1 MQLSDL
7 TDRQLL
13 EQIYL
18 LLLKINGQVDE
29 NSNDAKQLVINTMA
43 NLIADRIAFNK

>member
-29 NSNDAKQLVINTMA
+29 NGDDAKQLVINTMA
-43 NLIADRIAFNK
+43 NLIADRITFNK